1 MEKFSDIKEL
11 KIRYNHSIK
20 ANLTVLFDKNLY
32 SFTQI
37 IKYIN
42 EKFINRILSNE
53 IAGPKI
59 IEAGNKENS
68 IKK

>member
-1 MEKFSDIKEL
+1 MEL
-11 KIRYNHSIK
+11 KIKYNHNIK
-20 ANLTVLFDKNLY
+20 INFTVLFDKNLY
-32 SFTQI
+32 SFVQTI
-37 IKYIN
+37 RPIN
-42 EKFINRILSNE
+42 EKFINKILNNE